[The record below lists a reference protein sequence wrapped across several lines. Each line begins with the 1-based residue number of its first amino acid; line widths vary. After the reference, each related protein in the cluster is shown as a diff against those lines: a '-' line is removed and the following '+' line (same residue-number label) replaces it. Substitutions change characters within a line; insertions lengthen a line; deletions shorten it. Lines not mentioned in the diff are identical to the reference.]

1 MYNSQ
6 PKVNKSRGIIRK
18 MKSFGCYKTG
28 KKSFKDTED
37 MLAWKFKDFRSKSL
51 NFGLRCRPEAGG
63 CVRQRPVWMDPKM
76 DRRLLGPVQPLGSWK
91 QQISHQSC

>member
-6 PKVNKSRGIIRK
+6 PKVNKSRRIIRK

-37 MLAWKFKDFRSKSL
+37 MLACKFKDFISNSL

-63 CVRQRPVWMDPKM
+63 CVRQRPVWMDPKI